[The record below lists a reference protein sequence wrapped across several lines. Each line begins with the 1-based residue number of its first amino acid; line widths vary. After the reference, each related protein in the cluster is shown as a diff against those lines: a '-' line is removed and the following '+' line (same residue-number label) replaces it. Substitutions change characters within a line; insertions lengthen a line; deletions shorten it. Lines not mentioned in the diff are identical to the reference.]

1 MSVRDKDGA
10 QEVVERVTAP
20 PDTRDSRKE
29 EADKVE
35 EEIKEGTKKV

>member
-10 QEVVERVTAP
+10 KEIVERVTAP

-35 EEIKEGTKKV
+35 KEIREDKK

>member
-10 QEVVERVTAP
+10 KEIVERVTAP

-35 EEIKEGTKKV
+35 KEIREDRK